1 MYFGFSVLHK
11 AAELGHEQVVHN
23 VLELFKG
30 LPPTDPPLVNT
41 VNDDFGWVSDECR
54 LMLIM
59 QNLLTIQMVY
69 KQKLLHIN
77 SFKLSKSIISS

>member
-11 AAELGHEQVVHN
+11 AAELGHEQVVYD
-23 VLELFKG
+23 VLELLKS

-41 VNDDFGWVSDECR
+41 VDWGRRVSDEYR
-54 LMLIM
+54 LILVM
-59 QNLLTIQMVY
+59 QKLLNFHMVY
-69 KQKLLHIN
+69 KQKPLHIN